1 MQWCLAQAAIAGLDP
16 AIHPLT
22 NKHFG
27 RFQETMDPRVKP
39 AGDAS
44 VCRSRVALLMA
55 PLRKRRSAPNQTCT
69 PRNMDAN

>member
-39 AGDAS
+39 AGDEH
-44 VCRSRVALLMA
+44 LL
-55 PLRKRRSAPNQTCT
+55 RGKHE
-69 PRNMDAN
+69 

>member
-27 RFQETMDPRVKP
+27 RFAETMDPRVKP
-39 AGDAS
+39 AGDEH
-44 VCRSRVALLMA
+44 LL
-55 PLRKRRSAPNQTCT
+55 RGKHE
-69 PRNMDAN
+69 